1 MNLNNEYWNDY
12 YHFWDEWCENWFK
25 ARGNDNN
32 AIIEEQ
38 NNVFYNLKDKGNLDL
53 NELPEPYLGKPSEGV
68 DAVFL
73 NLNPGMSA
81 KNENSK
87 FYSCKDTSDPSDT
100 PEWLI
105 REFINCNYKYSDY
118 LTKWSPLNPDLRG
131 HDPEVCGVRWWQGT
145 NPNSIGGRMSWVR
158 RIYGNN
164 NICPSR
170 VFALELCPYH
180 SKKWNLALN
189 NDQMK
194 DFIINN
200 VFIPAFTAVYE
211 NKLPYAIAIGRSID
225 LLLNDPYVQNK
236 LKFHHLASWT
246 EKNNNNIEWPCNK
259 DSKPI
264 NRTFNLY
271 TFNLFGSNVNILVTY
286 APGGNTTPAI
296 SFSQI
301 EDNIRTY
308 VNENK

>member
-1 MNLNNEYWNDY
+1 MNLNNEYWNGY

-25 ARGNDNN
+25 ARGNDKA
-32 AIIEEQ
+32 AITEEQ
-38 NNVFYNLKDKGNLDL
+38 NNVFYNLKDSGNLDL
-53 NELPEPYLGKPSEGV
+53 NELPEPYLGKPHKGV

-87 FYSCKDTSDPSDT
+87 FYSHKDD
-100 PEWLI
+100 EGWLI
-105 REFINCNYKYSDY
+105 KEFIRCKCKYSDY
-118 LTKWSPLNPDLRG
+118 LTQWSPLTPKLRG
-131 HDPEVCGVRWWQGT
+131 LDPEVCGVSWWQG
-145 NPNSIGGRMSWVR
+145 NDPDSVGGRMNWVR

-180 SKKWNLALN
+180 SKKWNLDLN
-189 NDQMK
+189 DVDIK

-200 VFIPAFTAVYE
+200 VFIPAFTAVHE
-211 NKLPYAIAIGRSID
+211 NKLPYAIAVGRSID
-225 LLLNDPYVQNK
+225 LLLNDPHVQNE
-236 LKFHHLASWT
+236 LNFHHLSSWT
-246 EKNNNNIEWPCNK
+246 DKRNEENNSSLEWPRNK
-259 DSKPI
+259 DGYSI

-271 TFNLFGSNVNILVTY
+271 TFNLFGSKVNILVTY

-301 EDNIRTY
+301 EDDIRCCA
-308 VNENK
+308 NKIINN